1 MKTINFVILFFL
13 CTGYLI
19 TSCSAQ
25 PTIIPTNTL
34 SSFSF
39 DIPIPENGKAI
50 ITGTLLNSTT
60 NKPIS
65 GVPYL
70 ARALNTDNPDIPIT
84 ISFSFQ
90 NDPGALYDNKTG
102 DFIFKNI
109 EPRDNYVIFIIFG
122 PGNTEVVKNS
132 ETELP
137 IIISVSSG
145 EFLDLGEVKISE
157 P

>member
-1 MKTINFVILFFL
+1 MKTANLVILFFL
-13 CTGYLI
+13 CTGLLM
-19 TSCSAQ
+19 TSCSTQ
-25 PTIIPTNTL
+25 PNIIPTSTI

-39 DIPIPENGKAI
+39 DIPTPENGKAV
-50 ITGTLLNSTT
+50 ITGSLLNSKT
-60 NKPIS
+60 NEPIS

-84 ISFSFQ
+84 ISFSYQ
-90 NDPGALYDNKTG
+90 NDPGAKYDNKTG
-102 DFIFKNI
+102 DFIFENI
-109 EPRDNYVIFIIFG
+109 EPRDNYVIFIVFG